1 MKTARLF
8 VWLTA
13 TLLAAR
19 YQAPAQAPNAPT
31 APPPVAPAW
40 SQPGSPTHVQ
50 VPPPPDFHRP
60 SENFDAPIGV
70 FQGQSDIGGAL
81 VRGSAEYD
89 ASTGQYTI
97 HSAGYNVWYTRDE
110 FRYLRSKTSGD
121 ISLAADVSF
130 PDPKGFSDRMILLI
144 IRQDLNDDSKEA
156 FVAVH
161 GSGMVQLAQ
170 RPEKAASVM
179 ATDYRITYRGK
190 PISPKRIGIEKHGDS
205 LTLFVS
211 LEGEPMHQFGPP
223 ITLHLDG
230 PFYAGIGFCSH
241 QPVTSDTGVLSNVLF
256 KHSAGKIH

>member
-1 MKTARLF
+1 MKAARLTLC
-8 VWLTA
+8 LTV
-13 TLLAAR
+13 TLLAAG
-19 YQAPAQAPNAPT
+19 YLATAQAPNGPA
-31 APPPVAPAW
+31 APPVAPDW

-60 SENFDAPIGV
+60 SENFDTPIGM
-70 FQGQSDIGGAL
+70 FQGQSDIGAAL
-81 VRGSAEYD
+81 VPGSAEYD

-110 FRYLRSKTSGD
+110 FRYLWSKTSGD
-121 ISLAADVSF
+121 VSLAADVSF

-161 GSGMVQLAQ
+161 GNAMAQLAQ
-170 RPEKAASVM
+170 RPDKAASVF
-179 ATDYRITYRGK
+179 ATDYRITNRGK
-190 PISPKRIGIEKHGDS
+190 PFSPKRIGIEKHGDS

-211 LEGEPMHQFGPP
+211 MEGEPMHQFGAP